1 MNDFVLSCCSTADL
15 KKEHFERRN
24 IPYICFHYELDGI
37 DYRDDL
43 GQTMAFEDF
52 YRAMS
57 NGAETKTSQ
66 INAEEYEEYF
76 ETFLKK
82 GKDILHVTLS
92 SGISGSIN
100 SAMIAKSGLEE
111 KYPEVTYVRVGERG
125 VGVAFRKGIELNT
138 CDIVGY
144 MDIDLSTD
152 LKYLGKTIKMFQ
164 KYHQLQYVNGSRFS
178 KNSDTKGRKWYR
190 KITSMGLVILLKTIF
205 RMKAT
210 DAVCGFTWLRKEAAE
225 ELVKESSNDN
235 GWFYTI
241 EFLLRAERKGMKIY
255 DMPVEWQEDYDTTV
269 KIWKTIKNY
278 LVRIYK
284 LKKAFI
290 QEDKKKK

>member
-1 MNDFVLSCCSTADL
+1 MSKNSLSINLLFPVLN
-15 KKEHFERRN
+15 ERLRLEN
-24 IPYICFHYELDGI
+24 GIERSMEYLRKHVTIPYQLTILDNGS
-37 DYRDDL
+37 DDETPEI
-43 GQTMAFEDF
+43 GMALD
-52 YRAMS
+52 
-57 NGAETKTSQ
+57 K
-66 INAEEYEEYF
+66 
-76 ETFLKK
+76 
-82 GKDILHVTLS
+82 
-92 SGISGSIN
+92 
-100 SAMIAKSGLEE
+100 

-125 VGVAFRKGIELNT
+125 VGVAFRKGIAINT

-152 LKYLGKTIKMFQ
+152 LKYLSKTIEMFQ
-164 KYHQLQYVNGSRFS
+164 KDPELQYVNGSRFS
-178 KNSDTKGRKWYR
+178 KESDTKGRKWYR
-190 KITSMGLVILLKTIF
+190 KITSMGLVILLKSIF
-205 RMKAT
+205 HMKVT

-255 DMPVEWQEDYDTTV
+255 DMPVEWQEDYNTTV

-278 LVRIYK
+278 LVRIYY
-284 LKKAFI
+284 LKKAFR